1 MAIKLIVTSAFAEY
15 AKGDEITDTPTVQ
28 AVLESENANSVVKV
42 QAPDGAQP
50 AADAVTTK

>member
-1 MAIKLIVTSAFAEY
+1 MAIKLIVTSPFAAY